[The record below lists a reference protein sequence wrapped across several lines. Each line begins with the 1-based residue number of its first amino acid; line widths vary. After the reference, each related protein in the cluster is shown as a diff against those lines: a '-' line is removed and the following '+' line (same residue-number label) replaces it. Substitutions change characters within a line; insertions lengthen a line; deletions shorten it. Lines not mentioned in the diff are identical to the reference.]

1 MYSDI
6 VFKISA
12 MIFDLFSKDNMH
24 LCKYLL
30 VQNQPFRLYFIANSY
45 VWRNYKFANEYVS
58 NAVQY
63 FALSIVV
70 VQYSML
76 LNIKM

>member
-6 VFKISA
+6 VLKFSA

-30 VQNQPFRLYFIANSY
+30 VQNQPFRLYFIGILFSKTFSAD
-45 VWRNYKFANEYVS
+45 
-58 NAVQY
+58 
-63 FALSIVV
+63 
-70 VQYSML
+70 L
-76 LNIKM
+76 LGFVITPRKIKIS